1 MIKQFTGPYFF
12 LSNFYLSDQAVDNI
26 TYPSNE
32 HFYQSQKTLDPALR
46 VKIIIAET
54 PGVAKKLGRQVECRS
69 DWEKIKVKVMMKGLE
84 AKFKNR
90 VLARK
95 LIATYPALL
104 QEGNLWGDTF
114 WGVNLYSGKGKN
126 QLGKLLMLLRDQLKI
141 SY

>member
-1 MIKQFTGPYFF
+1 MK
-12 LSNFYLSDQAVDNI
+12 
-26 TYPSNE
+26 E
-32 HFYQSQKTLDPALR
+32 
-46 VKIIIAET
+46 
-54 PGVAKKLGRQVECRS
+54 
-69 DWEKIKVKVMMKGLE
+69 VKVMMKGLE